1 MSQECRCF
9 LLTLQRYDNFPSKTS
24 FLQIFVRTTCDTAA
38 HLRQSA
44 EIAPQTVA
52 SVANRFPFEIVI
64 ECEQAQ
70 MEIAVPEIL
79 QCLDL
84 IDSRRLPV
92 LLSQRQVIDVGLT
105 SDETLQYGGI
115 GILCNLQ
122 RALGIAYHRLPLVNL
137 CHGLHDIQFGV
148 ASLLLTLVRS
158 RLSLTLCREPGIAL
172 FS

>member
-9 LLTLQRYDNFPSKTS
+9 LLTLQRYDNIPSKTN
-24 FLQIFVRTTCDTAA
+24 FLQILVETTCDTAA

-52 SVANRFPFEIVI
+52 SVANRFPFEIVV

-92 LLSQRQVIDVGLT
+92 LLCQRQVVDVGLT
-105 SDETLQYGGI
+105 SDETLQHGGI
-115 GILCNLQ
+115 GILGNLQ
-122 RALGIAYHRLPLVNL
+122 RVVGIADHRLPLFNL
-137 CHGLHDIQFGV
+137 CQRIKGMRYLWVISVMRFPYFEQKHLQV
-148 ASLLLTLVRS
+148 S
-158 RLSLTLCREPGIAL
+158 
-172 FS
+172 